1 MAYLCL
7 RFVPSLLGSFSNVC
21 SIIACIRYRSELEGM
36 RYLITIVILTAV
48 FEIVGSFHSR
58 KELGRGNDET
68 VTAESLDAL
77 EQFCEGSERCKVRT
91 PQEQMYKIQ
100 TL

>member
-1 MAYLCL
+1 ML
-7 RFVPSLLGSFSNVC
+7 
-21 SIIACIRYRSELEGM
+21 
-36 RYLITIVILTAV
+36 
-48 FEIVGSFHSR
+48 GSFHSR

-77 EQFCEGSERCKVRT
+77 EQFCEDSERCKVRT

>member
-1 MAYLCL
+1 MGPFLT
-7 RFVPSLLGSFSNVC
+7 FVQF
-21 SIIACIRYRSELEGM
+21 IACIRYRSELEGM